1 VRGIATEFVYPPKSP
16 FLVGG
21 PCVIESAG
29 HALYM
34 ADSIKDICERTGF
47 SFIFKSS
54 FDKANRSS
62 SSSYRGPGLE
72 YGLKILQRVREEV
85 QVPVLSDIHEPAQ
98 AAQVEGMLDVIQI
111 PALLARQTDLI
122 QAAARTGRALNLKR
136 GQFMAPA
143 DMWNACLKAEEAGC
157 DKIILT
163 DRGSCFGYHDIV
175 LDLRAI
181 SELQKTGYP
190 VAVDVSHTVQA
201 PCGAG
206 DKSTGRRELI
216 PAFARAAMAAGADG
230 LFIEIHDNP
239 DAALSDAGNQLRLSD
254 LERLLAQCWKIH
266 HIAADSPEYAGLP

>member
-1 VRGIATEFVYPPKSP
+1 METIPSAVVYPPKFP
-16 FLVGG
+16 FLIGG

-62 SSSYRGPGLE
+62 SSSFRGPGLE
-72 YGLKILQRVREEV
+72 CGLETLQRVREEV

-98 AAQVEGMLDVIQI
+98 AVLVEGTLDVIQI

-122 QAAARTGRALNLKR
+122 QAAARTGRILNLKR
-136 GQFMAPA
+136 GQFMAAA
-143 DMWNACLKAEEAGC
+143 DMKNACWKAEEAGC
-157 DKIILT
+157 DRIILT
-163 DRGSCFGYHDIV
+163 DRGSCFGYRDIV
-175 LDLRAI
+175 LDLRTI
-181 SELQKTGYP
+181 SELQLTHYP

-206 DKSTGRRELI
+206 DKSIGRPEMI

-230 LFIEIHDNP
+230 LFIEIHDRP
-239 DAALSDAGNQLRLSD
+239 EKALSDAENQLKLCH
-254 LERLLAQCWKIH
+254 LERLLSQCWRIY
-266 HIAADSPEYAGLP
+266 HIVHSGTEYAGLP

>member
-1 VRGIATEFVYPPKSP
+1 METIPSVSVYPPKTP
-16 FLVGG
+16 FLIGG

-34 ADSIKDICERTGF
+34 ADSIKDICERAGF

-54 FDKANRSS
+54 YDKANRSS

-85 QVPVLSDIHEPAQ
+85 QAPVLSDIHEPSQ
-98 AAQVEGMLDVIQI
+98 AAQVEGTLDVIQI

-122 QAAARTGRALNLKR
+122 QAAARTGRTLNLKR

-143 DMWNACLKAEEAGC
+143 DMANACRKAEEAGC
-157 DKIILT
+157 RKIIIT

-181 SELQKTGYP
+181 PELKRTGYP

-206 DKSTGRRELI
+206 DKSTGRPEHI
-216 PAFARAAMAAGADG
+216 PALARAAMAAGADG
-230 LFIEIHDNP
+230 LFIEIHDRP
-239 DAALSDAGNQLRLSD
+239 EEALSDAGNQLRLSD
-254 LERLLAQCWKIH
+254 LEELLKQCWRIR
-266 HIAADSPEYAGLP
+266 HIVSYKPDYAGLP

>member
-1 VRGIATEFVYPPKSP
+1 METIPSAVVYPPKFP
-16 FLVGG
+16 FLIGG
-21 PCVIESAG
+21 PCVIESEG
-29 HALYM
+29 HSLYM
-34 ADSIKDICERTGF
+34 AESIKDICERTGF

-98 AAQVEGMLDVIQI
+98 AARVEGTLDVIQI

-122 QAAARTGRALNLKR
+122 QAAARTGRVLNLKR

-157 DKIILT
+157 DRIILT
-163 DRGSCFGYHDIV
+163 DRGTCFGYHDII

-206 DKSTGRRELI
+206 DKSTGRPEYI

-239 DAALSDAGNQLRLSD
+239 EKALSDAGNQLQLSD

-266 HIAADSPEYAGLP
+266 HIADDSPEYAGLP

>member
-1 VRGIATEFVYPPKSP
+1 MRGIATEFVYPPKFP
-16 FLVGG
+16 FLIGG

-54 FDKANRSS
+54 YDKANRSS

-85 QVPVLSDIHEPAQ
+85 QVPVLADIHEPTQ

-122 QAAARTGRALNLKR
+122 QAAARTGRMLNLKR

-143 DMWNACLKAEEAGC
+143 DMWNPCLKAEEAGC
-157 DKIILT
+157 SRIILT
-163 DRGSCFGYHDIV
+163 DRGSCFGYHDII

-206 DKSTGRRELI
+206 DKSTGRPEMI

-230 LFIEIHDNP
+230 LFIEIHDTP
-239 DAALSDAGNQLRLSD
+239 EKALSDAGNQLRLCD
-254 LERLLAQCWKIH
+254 LERLLSQCWRIH
-266 HIAADSPEYAGLP
+266 HIVNGSYEYAGLP

>member
-1 VRGIATEFVYPPKSP
+1 MTRSPSAFVYPPKSP
-16 FLVGG
+16 FLIGG

-85 QVPVLSDIHEPAQ
+85 QVPVLSDIHEPGQ
-98 AAQVEGMLDVIQI
+98 AAQVEGVLDVIQI

-122 QAAARTGRALNLKR
+122 QAAARTGRTLNLKR

-143 DMWNACLKAEEAGC
+143 DMRNVCWKAKEAGC
-157 DKIILT
+157 RNIILT

-181 SELQKTGYP
+181 SELKKTGYP
-190 VAVDVSHTVQA
+190 VAADVSHTVQA

-206 DKSTGRRELI
+206 DKSSGRPELI
-216 PAFARAAMAAGADG
+216 PVFARAAMAAGADG

-239 DAALSDAGNQLRLSD
+239 EEALSDAGNQFRLSD
-254 LERLLAQCWKIH
+254 LERLLDQCRRIQNLV
-266 HIAADSPEYAGLP
+266 ADRTDGCPGP

>member
-1 VRGIATEFVYPPKSP
+1 METSPSVFAYPPKFP

-29 HALYM
+29 HALYV

-85 QVPVLSDIHEPAQ
+85 QVPVLSDIHEPGQ

-122 QAAARTGRALNLKR
+122 QAAARTGRVLNLKR
-136 GQFMAPA
+136 GQFMAPK
-143 DMWNACLKAEEAGC
+143 DMKNACWKAEEAGC
-157 DKIILT
+157 DRIILT
-163 DRGSCFGYHDIV
+163 DRGSCFGYRDIV

-206 DKSTGRRELI
+206 DKSTGRPEMI

-230 LFIEIHDNP
+230 LFIEIHDMP
-239 DAALSDAGNQLRLSD
+239 EKALSDAGNQLRLSD

-266 HIAADSPEYAGLP
+266 HIASDSPEYAGLP